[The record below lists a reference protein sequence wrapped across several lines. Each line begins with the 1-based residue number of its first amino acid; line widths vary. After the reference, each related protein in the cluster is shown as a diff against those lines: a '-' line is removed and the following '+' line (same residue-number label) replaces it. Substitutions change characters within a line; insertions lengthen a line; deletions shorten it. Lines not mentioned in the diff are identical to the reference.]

1 MFWIISQIISMLI
14 FANFIFSVT
23 GYISDEIIET
33 VWVLES
39 VLSFFLTDALN
50 IILLIIA
57 AMCYGFT
64 KEVND
69 ITTITYV
76 LNNAHP
82 KQYKSIFAKNNIF
95 FGLGSFLGLFV
106 SGIILSSSSP
116 QLIILHILFVLC
128 MIFFIASKFFD
139 NEQKVLGIQD
149 IQNFYLQRENFSF
162 RKIWESLW
170 EKIEENISQVVSK
183 IDIKQVLK
191 NTKYLILK
199 PSFVRSSNISLK
211 EIVEKTSLSFHDIY
225 ETLVFSMDR
234 HLIVYWSF
242 IMLLTFGFWD
252 TFASTFLIDFL
263 NQVKPGWSFA
273 LLGLIAIP
281 AFWLQDFFWKLSDKM
296 WSFKLSLIWLFL
308 SAGSLMIMAFF
319 AGEKQIFIILWLAFI
334 NSVGYAICMSLAVAN
349 FLESYNTAY
358 ADRKWLSQIDANAS
372 AAPMKILQNLA
383 NVFGLFFG
391 WLIISFIWFAGF
403 FFTFW
408 FLIWWF
414 LIWSIV
420 MKKNIIEW

>member
-1 MFWIISQIISMLI
+1 
-14 FANFIFSVT
+14 
-23 GYISDEIIET
+23 
-33 VWVLES
+33 
-39 VLSFFLTDALN
+39 
-50 IILLIIA
+50 
-57 AMCYGFT
+57 
-64 KEVND
+64 
-69 ITTITYV
+69 
-76 LNNAHP
+76 
-82 KQYKSIFAKNNIF
+82 
-95 FGLGSFLGLFV
+95 
-106 SGIILSSSSP
+106 
-116 QLIILHILFVLC
+116 
-128 MIFFIASKFFD
+128 
-139 NEQKVLGIQD
+139 
-149 IQNFYLQRENFSF
+149 
-162 RKIWESLW
+162 
-170 EKIEENISQVVSK
+170 
-183 IDIKQVLK
+183 
-191 NTKYLILK
+191 
-199 PSFVRSSNISLK
+199 
-211 EIVEKTSLSFHDIY
+211 
-225 ETLVFSMDR
+225 
-234 HLIVYWSF
+234 
-242 IMLLTFGFWD
+242 
-252 TFASTFLIDFL
+252 L